1 VLRHEISRGP
11 VRFAF
16 TGRSGGVSAAPYDT
30 LNLGGHVGDSPTAVA
45 ANRARLAGSVGLP
58 ADHVLYLNQVHGADV
73 AVADAPW
80 RGPAPFADAMVTART
95 DLALAVLVADCV
107 PVLLADPGA
116 GVLGVAH
123 AGRPGLAAGVV
134 PAVVAAMRSA
144 GAREVSAVVGPS
156 VCGRCYEVPTEM
168 RAEVSSVVPEAWSE
182 TSWRTPA
189 LDLPRGVLA
198 QLRAAGVDAV
208 DVAACTRE
216 NPDLFSYRRDGVTGR
231 QAGVVWHP
239 GG

>member
-1 VLRHEISRGP
+1 MLRHETSRGP

-16 TGRSGGVSAAPYDT
+16 TDRSGGVSAAPYDA
-30 LNLGGHVGDSPTAVA
+30 LNLGGHVGDAPVAVA
-45 ANRARLAGSVGLP
+45 ANRSRVAAAVGVP
-58 ADHVLYLNQVHGADV
+58 VDHVLYLNQVHGAEV

-80 RGPAPFADAMVTART
+80 RGPPPAADAMVTTRA

-134 PAVVAAMRSA
+134 PAVVAAMRAA
-144 GAREVSAVVGPS
+144 GAREVAAVVGPS
-156 VCGRCYEVPTEM
+156 VCGRCYEVPATM
-168 RAEVSSVVPEAWSE
+168 REEVSDLVPESWSV
-182 TSWRTPA
+182 TTWGTPA

-208 DVAACTRE
+208 DVASCTRE
-216 NPDLFSYRRDGVTGR
+216 DPELFSYRRDGVTGR
-231 QAGVVWHP
+231 QAGLVWQPHR
-239 GG
+239 